1 MKMQGNRGNLF
12 IRKEKK
18 KEQNEIDIT
27 RPRQLRTL
35 INNKKICNKKLY
47 EKYKKEEISVTIK
60 RNKQKLFGHILRL
73 PLTTPANE
81 SMKYYFKIPKKI
93 KKHPEIPRI
102 RLPRSI
108 DKDIKQ
114 AVKKNHPTVL
124 PVKQFISTKDLD
136 DLRMLAQERDVWKDF
151 LNICSA

>member
-12 IRKEKK
+12 IRKEKQ

-60 RNKQKLFGHILRL
+60 RNK
-73 PLTTPANE
+73 
-81 SMKYYFKIPKKI
+81 
-93 KKHPEIPRI
+93 
-102 RLPRSI
+102 
-108 DKDIKQ
+108 
-114 AVKKNHPTVL
+114 
-124 PVKQFISTKDLD
+124 
-136 DLRMLAQERDVWKDF
+136 
-151 LNICSA
+151 